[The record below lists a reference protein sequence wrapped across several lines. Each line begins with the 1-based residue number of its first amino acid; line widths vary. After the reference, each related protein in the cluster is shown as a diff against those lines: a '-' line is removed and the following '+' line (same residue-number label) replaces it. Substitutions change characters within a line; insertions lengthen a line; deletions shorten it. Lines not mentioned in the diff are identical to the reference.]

1 MSEMFTIRV
10 ETHFQASHSLRLP
23 GGTSE
28 PVHDHD
34 WQVTAAVSR
43 SKVNSMGLVMDF
55 EKLKAMLD
63 DVVSDLDH
71 VDLGTISALRRN
83 NSSAENVAKYIYER
97 LLVKLPDSV
106 QLRSVRVVEKPGCLA
121 EFSR

>member
-1 MSEMFTIRV
+1 
-10 ETHFQASHSLRLP
+10 
-23 GGTSE
+23 
-28 PVHDHD
+28 
-34 WQVTAAVSR
+34 
-43 SKVNSMGLVMDF
+43 MGLVMDF

-63 DVVSDLDH
+63 DVVSDFDH

-106 QLRSVRVVEKPGCLA
+106 QLRSVRVVEEPGCSA